1 MTSTPW
7 QRASLGE
14 LVDLT
19 PEQHFALADET
30 APFTP
35 DFTEPPEA
43 SQPEPAPAPEP
54 EPVLEPG
61 PDRDSANAALAAEVA
76 ARDEEVAGEIAADLD
91 AFLQAETAF
100 LVEADA
106 SIAAERLWAQDHN
119 PVALAAINSR
129 LESAQADIAGIVTE
143 TCSRYRR
150 AA

>member
-1 MTSTPW
+1 MSAPQ

-19 PEQHFALADET
+19 PEDHAALADRAAKT
-30 APFTP
+30 APVLA
-35 DFTEPPEA
+35 EA
-43 SQPEPAPAPEP
+43 VQP

-143 TCSRYRR
+143 TCSRLRR